1 MVGTSNPDYA
11 KAQNLVEQHDHTVIE
26 ALTRVLGR
34 TPTKNECRQINKRVQ
49 RHRGPTQA
57 PAAPTYETYV
67 VSSLL
72 LLGVLCE
79 AAAAVEEGD
88 PAQNSSAGSAA
99 SEAATNSTE
108 RDAGGQSSEA
118 STGGDEGTE
127 TANRG
132 KRKYD
137 EQGAHRRKPDQVNK
151 DNAQYLKNK
160 TEYDERYSQATLEC
174 VQNTQRALLV
184 YCPKTMKTTL
194 HRKYI

>member
-1 MVGTSNPDYA
+1 MVGTSDPNNA
-11 KAQNLVEQHDHTVIE
+11 KAQNLVEQHHHTVTE
-26 ALTRVLGR
+26 ALTKVLGR
-34 TPTKNECRQINKRVQ
+34 TPTKNECRNMNKRMK
-49 RHRGPTQA
+49 RHKGPTQA
-57 PAAPTYETYV
+57 LLP
-67 VSSLL
+67 SLF